1 MFWKIIERTQT
12 LAFLLL
18 AVVLIAAQY
27 KKDNTTN
34 EVSAARQ
41 DFKSVLQNTI
51 TYTEGR
57 VNKLAEVQDDYQN
70 STSRRL
76 YILEGRLDIL
86 EKENR
91 ALKLRDKTII
101 TNTNT
106 ATAIANGRETE

>member
-41 DFKSVLQNTI
+41 DFRNVLQNTI
-51 TYTEGR
+51 SYTEGR

-76 YILEGRLDIL
+76 YILEGRLDMV

-91 ALKLRDKTII
+91 ALKTQQKIFN

-106 ATAIANGRETE
+106 NIVNGEKRQ